1 MFGIFLFGEL
11 YPYMSDFLKSTHLGK
26 INLPELLGVNYG
38 VVILI
43 AIAGFTAVEW
53 GENLMAKKK
62 KGGQNA

>member
-1 MFGIFLFGEL
+1 
-11 YPYMSDFLKSTHLGK
+11 MSDFLKSTHLGK

-38 VVILI
+38 VVVFIVILI